1 MTGSN
6 IERQNQN
13 MDSLSPSDA
22 INSNMDDVQSI
33 TNVLLFAETTLS
45 AQSIAWMQSCDMLQI
60 LTLCSN

>member
-13 MDSLSPSDA
+13 TDSNSPSDA

-45 AQSIAWMQSCDMLQI
+45 AQSIAWMQSCDTLQI

>member
-13 MDSLSPSDA
+13 TDSLSPSDA

-45 AQSIAWMQSCDMLQI
+45 AQSIAWMQSCDTLQI
-60 LTLCSN
+60 LMLCSN